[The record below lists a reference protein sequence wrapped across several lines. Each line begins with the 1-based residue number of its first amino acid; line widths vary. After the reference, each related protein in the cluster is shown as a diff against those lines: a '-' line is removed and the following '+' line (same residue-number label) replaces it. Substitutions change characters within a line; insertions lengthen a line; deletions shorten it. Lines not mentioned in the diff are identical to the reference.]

1 MVSLAEALGQEDLA
15 AVMVLRGVDRG
26 LVVELERDHE
36 VGREAAG
43 ELRRADDGVAAVGAL
58 GDSRGLVR
66 DGLGSAGRADVG
78 VSEAGCGVGIELCRG
93 DRIGGFGLLLR
104 LLLRVELLD
113 LPDGE
118 LRVAVVADEK
128 PLAAVVAQ
136 RTPTGG
142 ALVVDALESHNRPP
156 LLEGQRTVRHER
168 RRARLFADMR
178 LAFGSSLSCGA
189 RLRDAIRHCP
199 RSQQMSRIGTWGPF
213 FFRGNSG
220 VGRAIES
227 LAAPPAQIIGC
238 PAPSHASP
246 RRFLGVQ
253 PRASFPSLRNPYVQG
268 QVQIGV

>member
-1 MVSLAEALGQEDLA
+1 MVGLDDLVVVFPVGAALLRVVVGVALRRGVVEPEWHVDALDLLHVVSLAEALGQEDLA

-43 ELRRADDGVAAVGAL
+43 ELRRADDGVAAVGTL

-104 LLLRVELLD
+104 LLLRAELLD

-168 RRARLFADMR
+168 RRALICGYAARVRLVFI
-178 LAFGSSLSCGA
+178 
-189 RLRDAIRHCP
+189 LRR
-199 RSQQMSRIGTWGPF
+199 
-213 FFRGNSG
+213 
-220 VGRAIES
+220 
-227 LAAPPAQIIGC
+227 
-238 PAPSHASP
+238 APSGRHSP
-246 RRFLGVQ
+246 L
-253 PRASFPSLRNPYVQG
+253 P
-268 QVQIGV
+268 